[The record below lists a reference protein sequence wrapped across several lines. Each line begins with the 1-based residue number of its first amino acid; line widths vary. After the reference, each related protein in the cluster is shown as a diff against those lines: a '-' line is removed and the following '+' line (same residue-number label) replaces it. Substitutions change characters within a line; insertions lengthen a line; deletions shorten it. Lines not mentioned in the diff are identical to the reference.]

1 MRRVGWLV
9 LIAVTLGLVSA
20 PVARA
25 AEEQVVVYTAL
36 EEDEAK
42 AYLDQLKKDDPA
54 LHSKVKWI
62 RLSTGVLASRIEAE
76 RANPQADVI
85 WGTFNDFITGM
96 AKKGLIEPYDSPEA
110 RALSPR
116 YKHPEKY
123 WAASTVLNIAL
134 AVNTEQLKKLNLP
147 EPRTWEDLAKP
158 VYKGQIVTANPST
171 SGTAYLVVAGL
182 LTKYGEEKGWDY
194 LSRLDKN
201 VSQYTK
207 SGGAPG
213 RMAAQGET
221 AVGITF
227 EFEIFRFAK
236 AGHPVKAI
244 FPQDGVPWTME
255 ANALVKGAKNPQTA
269 RKFIDWA
276 LSRSAAKAYAGWRG
290 WAGAVTRS
298 DVDLGQLPKAPG
310 AIVPVNMDFTWAA
323 ENKDRI
329 VKKWLSMFGR

>member
-1 MRRVGWLV
+1 MRRMSWLV
-9 LIAVTLGLVSA
+9 LVAVILGLLGA
-20 PVARA
+20 PAAHA
-25 AEEQVVVYTAL
+25 AEEQVAVYTAL

-42 AYLDQLKKDDPA
+42 VYLDQLKKDDPA
-54 LHSKVKWI
+54 LHAKVKWI

-85 WGTFNDFITGM
+85 WGTFNDFITGL
-96 AKKGLIEPYDSPEA
+96 ARKGLIEPYESPEA
-110 RALSPR
+110 RALGPLF
-116 YKHPEKY
+116 KHPEKF

-134 AVNTEQLKKLNLP
+134 AVSTEQLKKANLP
-147 EPRTWEDLAKP
+147 EPRTWEDLTKP
-158 VYKGQIVTANPST
+158 VYKGHIVTANPST

-182 LTKYGEEKGWDY
+182 LTKYGEERGWDY

-221 AVGITF
+221 AIGITF

-236 AGHPVKAI
+236 KGHPVKAI
-244 FPQDGVPWTME
+244 FPEDGVPWTME

-269 RKFIDWA
+269 RKFIDWT
-276 LSRSAAKAYAGWRG
+276 LSKSAARAYAEWRG
-290 WAGAVTRS
+290 WAGAVART
-298 DVDLGQLPKAPG
+298 DVDLGHLPKAPG
-310 AIVPVNMDFTWAA
+310 MITPVNMDFTWAA

-329 VKKWLSMFGR
+329 VKKWLSQFGR

>member
-1 MRRVGWLV
+1 MKRARWFLMV
-9 LIAVTLGLVSA
+9 AVILGLVSA

-42 AYLDQLKKDDPA
+42 VYLDQLKKDDPA

-110 RALSPR
+110 RALSPH

-147 EPRTWEDLAKP
+147 EPRTWEDLTKP

-171 SGTAYLVVAGL
+171 SGTAYLVAAGL

-244 FPQDGVPWTME
+244 FLQDGVPWTME

-276 LSRSAAKAYAGWRG
+276 LSKSAAKAYADWRG
-290 WAGAVTRS
+290 WAGAVTRT
-298 DVDLGQLPKAPG
+298 DVDLGNLPKAPG

-329 VKKWLSMFGR
+329 VKKWLSQFGR